1 MPRQRVEQAP
11 ASGTVSNLQCDG
23 IATVFPLL
31 GVTVIGPP
39 LSVGSAQEQER
50 NRSGEC
56 LRGDLNSGELASTDR

>member
-1 MPRQRVEQAP
+1 MEDDDVRDRRE
-11 ASGTVSNLQCDG
+11 L
-23 IATVFPLL
+23 ILR
-31 GVTVIGPP
+31 VTVNGPP